1 MAINIKACS
10 QKKVHSCIVE
20 EKTFNMKDCPL
31 ELMIRINVLI
41 KT

>member
-20 EKTFNMKDCPL
+20 KKFNMKDCPL